1 MGTNVLGLGEY
12 CALHLTALLYL
23 NKKSTVAKQGGVFEH
38 LKELLAQVCTRTES
52 RC

>member
-1 MGTNVLGLGEY
+1 MGANILELGEY

-23 NKKSTVAKQGGVFEH
+23 NKKSTVTKQGGVLEH